1 VQDAD
6 ITDGTAFLDEVEDD
20 LNILCTLLL
29 NRVGGEID
37 GADVIALDK
46 SAIWQRIIEL
56 LESCRSE
63 QASATPLSTTR
74 YLASALDREMMF
86 WWLEDQETM
95 LSPRNTA

>member
-20 LNILCTLLL
+20 LNILYTLLL

-46 SAIWQRIIEL
+46 SAI
-56 LESCRSE
+56 
-63 QASATPLSTTR
+63 
-74 YLASALDREMMF
+74 
-86 WWLEDQETM
+86 
-95 LSPRNTA
+95 